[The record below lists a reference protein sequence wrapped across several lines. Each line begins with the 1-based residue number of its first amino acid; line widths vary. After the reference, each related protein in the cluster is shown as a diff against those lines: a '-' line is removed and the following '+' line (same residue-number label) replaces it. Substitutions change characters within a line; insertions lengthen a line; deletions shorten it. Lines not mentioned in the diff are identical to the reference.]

1 MLQNYNKCAIGASEQ
16 RQLLKIFLKNGPR
29 IWWDEEKVRNLKF
42 EIKNDCKDMRKYIVI
57 TLLMALLLAP
67 ATMDARK
74 KKDKK
79 LEKRG
84 VTVENVVADVEQPMR
99 EVAITDPAKQLYGE
113 WDIVSMRKKKV
124 YSLERAY
131 LYLDFS
137 GGNKVYG
144 NNGCNTINGSFQ
156 LSGNN
161 LKFNEFISTSESCH
175 NVTNEKTIMH
185 TLADVRRYKLES
197 QYNAQYLNLMNSKGA
212 VIMVLK
218 RHNLDILNGAW
229 LIKEINSENVTEQNM
244 RVVIDAVMQTI
255 HGDTGCN
262 IINGI
267 ITLDHTKDMAIQ
279 FEDLHS
285 TENDCEQIDNE
296 TALLL
301 ALESTESCK
310 RINQQEMALLDNKG
324 NIVIVLQRITLR

>member
-1 MLQNYNKCAIGASEQ
+1 
-16 RQLLKIFLKNGPR
+16 
-29 IWWDEEKVRNLKF
+29 
-42 EIKNDCKDMRKYIVI
+42 MRKYIVF
-57 TLLMALLLAP
+57 ALLLALLMAP

-84 VTVENVVADVEQPMR
+84 VNIENVNPVEQPMQ
-99 EVAITDPAKQLYGE
+99 EVAITNPAQQLYGE
-113 WDIVSMRKKKV
+113 WDIVTMRKKKV

-131 LYLDFS
+131 LYLDFK

-144 NNGCNTINGSFQ
+144 NNGCNTINGTFQ

-161 LKFNEFISTSESCH
+161 LKFGEFLSTSESCR
-175 NVTNEKTIMH
+175 NVTNEMTIMH
-185 TLADVRRYKLES
+185 TLADVRRYTLLT

-218 RHNLDILNGAW
+218 RHNLDAMNGPW
-229 LIKEINSENVTEQNM
+229 LVKEINSENVSEKNM
-244 RVVIDAVMQTI
+244 RLVIDALMQTI

-267 ITLDHTKDMAIQ
+267 ITLDPTKDMAIQ

-285 TENDCEQIDNE
+285 TENYCENIDYE

-301 ALESTESCK
+301 ALETTVSCK
-310 RINQQEMALLDNKG
+310 RINQNEMALLDLKG
-324 NIVIVLQRITLR
+324 SIVMVLQRINLR

>member
-1 MLQNYNKCAIGASEQ
+1 
-16 RQLLKIFLKNGPR
+16 
-29 IWWDEEKVRNLKF
+29 
-42 EIKNDCKDMRKYIVI
+42 MRRYIVM
-57 TLLMALLLAP
+57 TLLMAVLMAP
-67 ATMDARK
+67 ATMHADK

-79 LEKRG
+79 YQKKA
-84 VTVENVVADVEQPMR
+84 VNVENATANVEQPMR
-99 EVAITDPAKQLYGE
+99 EVRVTDPAKQLYGE

-124 YSLERAY
+124 YTIDRAY
-131 LYLDFS
+131 LYLDFA

-144 NNGCNTINGSFQ
+144 SNGCNTINGTFQ

-161 LKFNEFISTSESCH
+161 LQFGEFISTSRQCH
-175 NVTNEKTIMH
+175 NVTSEKTIMH
-185 TLADVRRYKLES
+185 ALADVRRFTLET

-218 RHNLDILNGAW
+218 RHNLDAMNGAW
-229 LIKEINSENVTEQNM
+229 LIKEIDSENVSDKGM
-244 RVVIDAVMQTI
+244 RVVIDAIEQTI

-267 ITLDHTKDMAIQ
+267 ITLDPTKDMAIQ
-279 FEDLHS
+279 FEDLRSSEHMC
-285 TENDCEQIDNE
+285 DKIDNE

-310 RINQQEMALLDNKG
+310 RINNHEMALLDNKG
-324 NIVIVLQRITLR
+324 NIVIMLQRINVR

>member
-1 MLQNYNKCAIGASEQ
+1 
-16 RQLLKIFLKNGPR
+16 
-29 IWWDEEKVRNLKF
+29 
-42 EIKNDCKDMRKYIVI
+42 MRKYIV
-57 TLLMALLLAP
+57 LALLLAMLMAP

-84 VTVENVVADVEQPMR
+84 VSVENVVADVEQPMR
-99 EVAITDPAKQLYGE
+99 EVTITDPAKQLYGE

-131 LYLDFS
+131 LYLDFA

-161 LKFNEFISTSESCH
+161 LKFNEFISTGESCR

-185 TLADVRRYKLES
+185 TLADVRRYTLES
-197 QYNAQYLNLMNSKGA
+197 QYNAQYMNLMNSKGT
-212 VIMVLK
+212 VVMVLK

-229 LIKEINSENVTEQNM
+229 LIKEINSENVAQQNM

-285 TENDCEQIDNE
+285 SEHRCEQIDNE

-301 ALESTESCK
+301 ALECTESCK

-324 NIVIVLQRITLR
+324 NIVIVLQRISLR

>member
-1 MLQNYNKCAIGASEQ
+1 M
-16 RQLLKIFLKNGPR
+16 
-29 IWWDEEKVRNLKF
+29 
-42 EIKNDCKDMRKYIVI
+42 MRKYIVCA
-57 TLLMALLLAP
+57 LLMGLLMAP

-84 VTVENVVADVEQPMR
+84 VNIENVMDVEQPMR
-99 EVAITDPAKQLYGE
+99 EVAITNPAQQLYGE

-131 LYLDFS
+131 LYLDFA

-144 NNGCNTINGSFQ
+144 NNGCNTINGTFQ

-161 LKFNEFISTSESCH
+161 LKFGEFISSGESCH
-175 NVTNEKTIMH
+175 NVTSEKTIMH
-185 TLADVRRYKLES
+185 TLADVRRYTLET
-197 QYNAQYLNLMNSKGA
+197 QYNAQYLNLMNSKGT
-212 VIMVLK
+212 VLMVLK
-218 RHNLDILNGAW
+218 RHNLDAMNGPW
-229 LIKEINSENVTEQNM
+229 LIKEINSENVSEKGM
-244 RVVIDAVMQTI
+244 RVVVDAVEQTI

-267 ITLDHTKDMAIQ
+267 ITLDPTKDMAIQ

-285 TENDCEQIDNE
+285 TEHECEDIDFE
-296 TALLL
+296 TTLLL
-301 ALESTESCK
+301 ALETTESCK
-310 RINQQEMALLDNKG
+310 RINQNEMALLDHKG
-324 NIVIVLQRITLR
+324 SIVLVLQRITLR

>member
-1 MLQNYNKCAIGASEQ
+1 
-16 RQLLKIFLKNGPR
+16 
-29 IWWDEEKVRNLKF
+29 
-42 EIKNDCKDMRKYIVI
+42 MRKYII
-57 TLLMALLLAP
+57 IALLLAVVMAP
-67 ATMDARK
+67 ASMDARK

-84 VTVENVVADVEQPMR
+84 VVTEKVVSDVEQPMR
-99 EVAITDPAKQLYGE
+99 EIAVTNPAQQLYGE
-113 WDIVSMRKKKV
+113 WDIVNVRKKRV
-124 YSLERAY
+124 YTLERAY
-131 LYLDFS
+131 LYLDFA

-144 NNGCNTINGSFQ
+144 NNGCNTINGTFQ

-161 LKFNEFISTSESCH
+161 LKFGEFISSKESCH
-175 NVTNEKTIMH
+175 NITNEKTIMH
-185 TLADVRRYKLES
+185 ALADVRQFTLET
-197 QYNAQYLNLMNSKGA
+197 QYNAQYLNLMNSKGT
-212 VIMVLK
+212 VLLVLK
-218 RHNLDILNGAW
+218 RHNLDAMNGAW
-229 LIKEINSENVTEQNM
+229 LVKEIDSENVTEKNM

-267 ITLDHTKDMAIQ
+267 ITLDPAKDMAIQ

-285 TENDCEQIDNE
+285 TEHNCDSIDDE

>member
-1 MLQNYNKCAIGASEQ
+1 MK
-16 RQLLKIFLKNGPR
+16 
-29 IWWDEEKVRNLKF
+29 
-42 EIKNDCKDMRKYIVI
+42 KYMVF
-57 TLLMALLLAP
+57 TLLLAMLLAP

-84 VTVENVVADVEQPMR
+84 VNIENVNAVEQPMQ
-99 EVAITDPAKQLYGE
+99 EVTITNPAQQLYGE
-113 WDIVSMRKKKV
+113 WDIVTMRKKKV

-131 LYLDFS
+131 LYLDFK

-144 NNGCNTINGSFQ
+144 NNGCNTINGIFQ

-161 LKFNEFISTSESCH
+161 IKFGEFISTGESCR

-185 TLADVRRYKLES
+185 TLADVRRYTLQT
-197 QYNAQYLNLMNSKGA
+197 QYNAQYMNLMNSKGA

-218 RHNLDILNGAW
+218 RHNLDAMNGPW
-229 LIKEINSENVTEQNM
+229 LVKEINSENVSEKNM
-244 RVVIDAVMQTI
+244 RLVIDALLQTI

-267 ITLDHTKDMAIQ
+267 ITLDPAKDMAIQ

-285 TENDCEQIDNE
+285 TENDCEDIDYE

-301 ALESTESCK
+301 ALETTVSCK
-310 RINQQEMALLDNKG
+310 RINPYEMALLDSKG
-324 NIVIVLQRITLR
+324 SIVLMLQRINLR

>member
-1 MLQNYNKCAIGASEQ
+1 
-16 RQLLKIFLKNGPR
+16 
-29 IWWDEEKVRNLKF
+29 
-42 EIKNDCKDMRKYIVI
+42 MRKYIVFSLI
-57 TLLMALLLAP
+57 LSMLLLP

-84 VTVENVVADVEQPMR
+84 VEVENVVANVEQPMR
-99 EVAITDPAKQLYGE
+99 EIKITNPSQQLYGE
-113 WDIVSMRKKKV
+113 WDIVMLRNKKKV
-124 YSLERAY
+124 YTMERAY
-131 LYLDFS
+131 LYLDFA

-144 NNGCNTINGSFQ
+144 CNGCNTINGSFQ
-156 LSGNN
+156 LSGNDM
-161 LKFNEFISTSESCH
+161 KFNEFISTGESCR

-185 TLADVRRYKLES
+185 ALADVRRYTLEA
-197 QYNAQYLNLMNSKGA
+197 QYNAQYLNLMNNKGN

-218 RHNLDILNGAW
+218 RHNLDAMNGAW
-229 LIKEINSENVTEQNM
+229 LVKEINSENVSELNM

-267 ITLDHTKDMAIQ
+267 ITLDPTKDMAIQ
-279 FEDLHS
+279 FEDLLS
-285 TENDCEQIDNE
+285 GENDCESIDSE
-296 TALLL
+296 TDLLL
-301 ALESTESCK
+301 ALESTVSCK

-324 NIVIVLQRITLR
+324 NIVIMLQRITLR

>member
-1 MLQNYNKCAIGASEQ
+1 MRTYIILS
-16 RQLLKIFLKNGPR
+16 LL
-29 IWWDEEKVRNLKF
+29 VA
-42 EIKNDCKDMRKYIVI
+42 M
-57 TLLMALLLAP
+57 LLAP

-79 LEKRG
+79 MEKRG
-84 VTVENVVADVEQPMR
+84 VNVENVIADVEQPMR
-99 EVAITDPAKQLYGE
+99 EVAITNPAQQLYGE
-113 WDIVSMRKKKV
+113 WDIVNLRKKKV
-124 YSLERAY
+124 YTLERAY
-131 LYLDFS
+131 LYLDFA

-144 NNGCNTINGSFQ
+144 NNGCNTINGRFQ

-161 LKFNEFISTSESCH
+161 LKFEDFISSGESCR

-185 TLADVRRYKLES
+185 ALADVRRFTLET
-197 QYNAQYLNLMNSKGA
+197 QYNAQYLNLMNSKGV

-218 RHNLDILNGAW
+218 RHNLDAMNGAW
-229 LIKEINSENVTEQNM
+229 LIKELNSEKVDELNM

-267 ITLDHTKDMAIQ
+267 ITLDPTKDMAIQ

-285 TENDCEQIDNE
+285 TEHDCENIDFE
-296 TALLL
+296 TDLLL
-301 ALESTESCK
+301 ALETTESCK
-310 RINQQEMALLDNKG
+310 RINQYEMALLDNKG
-324 NIVIVLQRITLR
+324 NIVIVLQRINLR

>member
-1 MLQNYNKCAIGASEQ
+1 M
-16 RQLLKIFLKNGPR
+16 
-29 IWWDEEKVRNLKF
+29 
-42 EIKNDCKDMRKYIVI
+42 MRKYIVC
-57 TLLMALLLAP
+57 ALLLGLLMAP

-84 VTVENVVADVEQPMR
+84 VNIENVMDVEQPMR
-99 EVAITDPAKQLYGE
+99 EVAITNPAQQLYGE

-131 LYLDFS
+131 LYLDFA

-144 NNGCNTINGSFQ
+144 NNGCNTINGTFQ

-161 LKFNEFISTSESCH
+161 LKFGEFISSGESCH
-175 NVTNEKTIMH
+175 NVTSEKTIMH
-185 TLADVRRYKLES
+185 TLADVRRYTLET
-197 QYNAQYLNLMNSKGA
+197 QYNAQYLNLMNSKGT
-212 VIMVLK
+212 VLMVLK
-218 RHNLDILNGAW
+218 RHNLDAMNGPW
-229 LIKEINSENVTEQNM
+229 LIKEINSENVSEKGM
-244 RVVIDAVMQTI
+244 RVVVDAVEQTI

-267 ITLDHTKDMAIQ
+267 ITLDPTKDMAIQ

-285 TENDCEQIDNE
+285 TEHECEDIDFE
-296 TALLL
+296 TTLLL
-301 ALESTESCK
+301 ALETTESCK
-310 RINQQEMALLDNKG
+310 RINQNEMALLDHKG
-324 NIVIVLQRITLR
+324 SIVLVLQRITLR

>member
-1 MLQNYNKCAIGASEQ
+1 
-16 RQLLKIFLKNGPR
+16 
-29 IWWDEEKVRNLKF
+29 
-42 EIKNDCKDMRKYIVI
+42 MRKYIVFALLAA
-57 TLLMALLLAP
+57 LLMAP

-79 LEKRG
+79 MEKRG
-84 VTVENVVADVEQPMR
+84 LNIENVDAIEQPMQD
-99 EVAITDPAKQLYGE
+99 VAVTNPAQQLYGE
-113 WDIVSMRKKKV
+113 WDIISMRKKKV

-131 LYLDFS
+131 LYLDFK

-144 NNGCNTINGSFQ
+144 NNGCNTINGTFQ

-161 LKFNEFISTSESCH
+161 LKFSDFISTSESCH
-175 NVTNEKTIMH
+175 NVTSEKTIMH
-185 TLADVRRYKLES
+185 TLADVRRYSLQS
-197 QYNAQYLNLMNSKGA
+197 QYNAQYMNLMNSKGA

-218 RHNLDILNGAW
+218 RHNLDAMNGVW
-229 LIKEINSENVTEQNM
+229 LVKELNSENISDMNM
-244 RVVIDAVMQTI
+244 RVVVDAVEQTI

-285 TENDCEQIDNE
+285 SQHECESIEQE
-296 TALLL
+296 TSLLL
-301 ALESTESCK
+301 ALEKTESCK
-310 RINQQEMALLDNKG
+310 RINQNEMALLDNKG
-324 NIVIVLQRITLR
+324 TIVIMLQRIYLR